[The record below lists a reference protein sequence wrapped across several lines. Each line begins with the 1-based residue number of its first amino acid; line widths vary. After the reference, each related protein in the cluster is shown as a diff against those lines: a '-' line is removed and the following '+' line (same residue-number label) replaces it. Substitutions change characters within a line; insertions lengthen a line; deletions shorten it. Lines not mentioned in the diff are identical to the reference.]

1 MSNVESEIRQSVKRL
16 LEHQGFQ
23 SWLAS
28 ERPGP
33 GDYVVVNNSFIFR
46 DVKTAKSA
54 LYLCLVV
61 GEDGKIKPEPKI
73 ANGIRLNSDFKEFS
87 GRSRNLRLADL
98 DGAVS
103 DQICN
108 VGRILFVLIGQ
119 VKDTVVLK
127 EPVNHKAF
135 KTICWDPSIRNQ
147 VHVSGEHITVGEVHD
162 EDSIWQVIEGHFQ
175 SRRQDVP
182 SGLREAIG
190 IALDKLQEQAIAKV
204 EIPPFGTSPGNG
216 VTDAIVRVLRE
227 QRDHYDEALTSYKS
241 GGDLSALNE
250 VLRIAY
256 NFASDAIGYIRLTVS
271 ICDLK
276 PIVLW
281 GTIAEHYSLSEA
293 FRRLPWTR
301 SRNKPS
307 LRNYQLTIADAR
319 NSTFH
324 DLFPFRKTLRIP
336 LPDDALQKIELRLFS
351 EHRRR
356 RDNQLTFKDKELV
369 DILTEFTRARERR
382 VSDRF
387 WHQNL
392 QVMDATIAL
401 FAKTG
406 DFLKVLH
413 AEMGSKHQSS
423 QKAG

>member
-28 ERPGP
+28 ERPEP
-33 GDYVVVNNSFIFR
+33 GDYVIVNNSFVFR
-46 DVKTAKSA
+46 DVKTVKSA

-61 GEDGKIKPEPKI
+61 GESGKIKPEPKF
-73 ANGIRLNSDFKEFS
+73 ANGIRLNSDFKRFS
-87 GRSRNLRLADL
+87 SRSRNLRLTDL
-98 DGAVS
+98 DRAVS
-103 DQICN
+103 DQIYN

-119 VKDTVVLK
+119 VKDTVVLR
-127 EPVNHKAF
+127 EPVNHEAF
-135 KTICWDPSIRNQ
+135 ATISWDPSIRDR
-147 VHVSGEHITVGEVHD
+147 VYISGEHIAVREVHD
-162 EDSIWQVIEGHFQ
+162 EDSIWQAIEEHFQ
-175 SRRQDVP
+175 SGGQDVP

-190 IALDKLQEQAIAKV
+190 IALDKLQEQAIAEV
-204 EIPPFGTSPGNG
+204 EIPPFGTPLGNG

-227 QRDHYDEALTSYKS
+227 QRDHYYEALTSYKS
-241 GGDLSALNE
+241 GEDLFALNE

-256 NFASDAIGYIRLTVS
+256 NFASDAIGYIRLIVS

-336 LPDDALQKIELRLFS
+336 LPDDALQGAELRLFS
-351 EHRRR
+351 EHTRKK
-356 RDNQLTFKDKELV
+356 DNQLTFKDKELV

-413 AEMGSKHQSS
+413 AEMGNKHQSS

>member
-16 LEHQGFQ
+16 LENQGFQ

-28 ERPGP
+28 ERPEP
-33 GDYVVVNNSFIFR
+33 GDYVIVNNSFVFR
-46 DVKTAKSA
+46 DVKTVKSA

-61 GEDGKIKPEPKI
+61 GENGKIKPEPKI
-73 ANGIRLNSDFKEFS
+73 ANGIRLNSDFRRFS
-87 GRSRNLRLADL
+87 SRSRNLRLTDL

-103 DQICN
+103 DQIYN

-119 VKDTVVLK
+119 VKDTVVLR
-127 EPVNHKAF
+127 EPVNHEAF
-135 KTICWDPSIRNQ
+135 EAISWDPSIRDR
-147 VHVSGEHITVGEVHD
+147 VHISGEHIAVREVHD
-162 EDSIWQVIEGHFQ
+162 EDSIWQAIEEHFQ
-175 SRRQDVP
+175 SRGQDVP

-190 IALDKLQEQAIAKV
+190 IALDKLQEQAIAEV
-204 EIPPFGTSPGNG
+204 EIPPFGTSLGNG

-227 QRDHYDEALTSYKS
+227 QRDHYYEALTSYKS
-241 GGDLSALNE
+241 GEDLSALNE

-256 NFASDAIGYIRLTVS
+256 NFASDAIGYIRLIVS

-336 LPDDALQKIELRLFS
+336 LPDDALQGVELRLFS
-351 EHRRR
+351 EH
-356 RDNQLTFKDKELV
+356 
-369 DILTEFTRARERR
+369 TR
-382 VSDRF
+382 
-387 WHQNL
+387 
-392 QVMDATIAL
+392 
-401 FAKTG
+401 K
-406 DFLKVLH
+406 KVN
-413 AEMGSKHQSS
+413 
-423 QKAG
+423 

>member
-1 MSNVESEIRQSVKRL
+1 MSNVGSEIRQGVKHL
-16 LEHQGFQ
+16 LEHQGFR

-28 ERPGP
+28 ERPET
-33 GDYVVVNNSFIFR
+33 GDYVIVNNSFVFR
-46 DVKTAKSA
+46 DVKTVKSD

-61 GEDGKIKPEPKI
+61 GENGKIKPEPKI
-73 ANGIRLNSDFKEFS
+73 ASGIRLNSDFRRFS
-87 GRSRNLRLADL
+87 GHSRNLHLTDL
-98 DGAVS
+98 DRAVS
-103 DQICN
+103 NQISN
-108 VGRILFVLIGQ
+108 VGQILLVLIGQ
-119 VKDTVVLK
+119 VKDTVVLR
-127 EPVNHKAF
+127 EPVNHESF
-135 KTICWDPSIRNQ
+135 GTISWDPSISDQ
-147 VHVSGEHITVGEVHD
+147 VYISGDYVAVREVHD
-162 EDSIWQVIEGHFQ
+162 EGSIWQAIEEHFQ
-175 SRRQDVP
+175 SMGQDVP

-190 IALDKLQEQAIAKV
+190 IALDKLQEQAIAEV
-204 EIPPFGTSPGNG
+204 EIPPFGTSLGSG

-227 QRDHYDEALTSYKS
+227 QRDHYHKALTSYTS
-241 GGDLSALNE
+241 GKEPSALNE
-250 VLRIAY
+250 VLRVAY
-256 NFASDAIGYIRLTVS
+256 NFASDAIGYIRLIVS

-281 GTIAEHYSLSEA
+281 GTIAEHYALSEG
-293 FRRLPWTR
+293 FRELPWTR

-307 LRNYQLTIADAR
+307 LRNYQLTISDAR

-336 LPDDALQKIELRLFS
+336 LPDDALQGVELRLFS
-351 EHRRR
+351 EHMRKK
-356 RDNQLTFKDKELV
+356 DNQLTYRDKELV

-382 VSDRF
+382 VSDHF
-387 WHQNL
+387 WRQNL

-413 AEMGSKHQSS
+413 AEMGNRYQSR